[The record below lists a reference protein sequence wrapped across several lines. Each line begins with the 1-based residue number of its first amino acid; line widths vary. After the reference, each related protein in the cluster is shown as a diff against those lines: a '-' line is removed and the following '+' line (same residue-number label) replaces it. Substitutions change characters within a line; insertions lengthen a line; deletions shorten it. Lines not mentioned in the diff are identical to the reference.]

1 MSSKIK
7 ILSKVKNAL
16 NNKLKKEEI
25 LPETEYLL
33 QSKIQP
39 TLLLNKNELINQF
52 ENELKKINA
61 EFILT
66 DNYNKAAH
74 EIIKV
79 LNSENEFKIATTN
92 QNICTDLTNQIE
104 KSNSEFQFIIANQ
117 YSSQERKEKI
127 NEIKIS
133 LVQADYAVS
142 DIAQLVFLYDNSK
155 TSYPHFL
162 CDFVIAIVE
171 VKKLLP
177 NQFKLFEVIDNE
189 KAKNMVFVAGPSR
202 TADIE
207 KVLVLGAHGP
217 RKLLVILIDN

>member
-1 MSSKIK
+1 MSSKNK
-7 ILSKVKNAL
+7 ILLKVKNAL
-16 NNKLKKEEI
+16 NNKLIREEI
-25 LPETEYLL
+25 LPQTEALL
-33 QSKIQP
+33 QSKIQS
-39 TLLLNKNELINQF
+39 TLLSNKNELIVQF

-66 DNYNKAAH
+66 DNYNKVAQ
-74 EIIKV
+74 EIIKI
-79 LNSENEFKIATTN
+79 LNYEKEFTIATTN
-92 QNICTDLTNQIE
+92 QNICMDFKNQIE
-104 KSNSEFQFIIANQ
+104 KSNPEYQFIVANQ
-117 YSSQERKEKI
+117 YPSQERKEKI
-127 NEIKIS
+127 SEIKIS

-142 DIAQLVFLYDNSK
+142 DIAQLVFYYDNSK

-171 VKKLLP
+171 VKNLLP
-177 NQFKLFEVIDNE
+177 NQFKLFEVIDKE
-189 KAKNMVFVAGPSR
+189 KSKNMVFVAGPSR

>member
-16 NNKLKKEEI
+16 NNKLEKEEI
-25 LPETEYLL
+25 LPENEYLL
-33 QSKIQP
+33 QSKIQS

-61 EFILT
+61 EFILA
-66 DNYNKAAH
+66 DNYNKTAN

-79 LNSENEFKIATTN
+79 LNSENEFIIATTN
-92 QNICTDLTNQIE
+92 QNICMDFKNQIE
-104 KSNSEFQFIIANQ
+104 KSNPEFQFIVANQ
-117 YSSQERKEKI
+117 YSSLERKEKI
-127 NEIKIS
+127 SEIKIS

-142 DIAQLVFLYDNSK
+142 DIAQLVFYYDNSK

-171 VKKLLP
+171 VKNLLP

-217 RKLLVILIDN
+217 RKLLVILIND